1 MKTSPLNIR
10 SQQYG
15 IDLTPQIP
23 TDPMAQN
30 IGIKTSVEPKTIVDQ
45 NMTGANTIFDGP
57 LEQEKT
63 FSSGM
68 MMKSPLKELSSEAL
82 VSPFKMDDLS
92 GDGKITQKDVLIGK
106 GVIDKEGNKIK
117 Q

>member
-1 MKTSPLNIR
+1 MLIMINNDNINDINKPI
-10 SQQYG
+10 G
-15 IDLTPQIP
+15 NIIP
-23 TDPMAQN
+23 KQD
-30 IGIKTSVEPKTIVDQ
+30 SVGNQ
-45 NMTGANTIFDGP
+45 ALYDGP
-57 LEQEKT
+57 LSQDNILNQN
-63 FSSGM
+63 FSKGM

-82 VSPFKMDDLS
+82 VSPFNMDDLS